1 MSRYQPL
8 KHNTKNAQI
17 QWVNTLV
24 HIHDLQCNCND
35 PLEHTTTT
43 IFRQE
48 PNLRFTDHEKNLLK
62 DALLLEKK
70 KIPKTQTTLLDKE
83 IWTPFSHKILEKKKK
98 IQLPGK
104 KKKTLLK

>member
-48 PNLRFTDHEKNLLK
+48 PNLRFTDHEKNLIKRCLTTGEEK
-62 DALLLEKK
+62 DTQDAGDVIGQGDLDALFAQDFGEEEKDS
-70 KIPKTQTTLLDKE
+70 TT
-83 IWTPFSHKILEKKKK
+83 
-98 IQLPGK
+98 G
-104 KKKTLLK
+104 

>member
-8 KHNTKNAQI
+8 KHNTKSAQI

-35 PLEHTTTT
+35 PLEHTATT

-48 PNLRFTDHEKNLLK
+48 PNLRFTEHEKNLIRRCLTTTEGEDTQKEDAIGDGDLEALFAQDFGEEEK
-62 DALLLEKK
+62 DS
-70 KIPKTQTTLLDKE
+70 TT
-83 IWTPFSHKILEKKKK
+83 
-98 IQLPGK
+98 G
-104 KKKTLLK
+104 